1 MGRVIGKKKDILLQT
16 MLCSHVIWSLFLGD
30 NGGSIFYKKKHIT
43 KQSKQTNRRIKQLL
57 NSVWKI
63 LLFCQSLLNHLPLPL
78 ALAYNIDCS
87 QKVSVTVK
95 YIATPFEIV
104 EPVKHNLLGCDA
116 GAVVCGLTTAAKAS
130 SSLRPLS
137 TSWRRLW
144 PQDCITSKVRICIN
158 ILLLLVLIK
167 VQYLIHWKV
176 LLSKKLLC
184 Y

>member
-1 MGRVIGKKKDILLQT
+1 MGRVIGKKR
-16 MLCSHVIWSLFLGD
+16 
-30 NGGSIFYKKKHIT
+30 IFYCRPCSAHMSFGPCLWETMVAPYFTKKKNIT

-57 NSVWKI
+57 NSVSKI
-63 LLFCQSLLNHLPLPL
+63 LLFCQSLVNHLPLPL

-95 YIATPFEIV
+95 YIATPLEIV
-104 EPVKHNLLGCDA
+104 EPVKHNLLDCDA

-144 PQDCITSKVRICIN
+144 PQDCIRSKVRICIN